1 LELIYIAAGGFVG
14 FIIGLTGVGGGSL
27 MTPILVLGFGITP
40 SIAVGT
46 DLLYAA
52 ITKAN
57 GVFFHHRNKTI
68 DWKIAGLLA
77 SGSIPSSIITIL
89 FLEQIRDQGIN
100 YDNFMMS
107 TLSVMLILTAII
119 IMIKNK
125 LLAWVHRGN
134 SKNTFVTVVQRF
146 RPHITVFCGIALGFL
161 VTISSVGA
169 GAIGSA
175 ILFMLYPSKKPI
187 SIVGTDLA
195 HAVPLTAIAGSGHM
209 HFGTVDFNLLAGL
222 LAGGIPG
229 IYLGSFI
236 GKRLPDNLLRPIIA
250 LLLLMMGLKLALYNY

>member
-1 LELIYIAAGGFVG
+1 MELIYIAAGGFVG

-68 DWKIAGLLA
+68 DWKIVALLA
-77 SGSIPSSIITIL
+77 SGSIPSSIVTIL
-89 FLEQIRDQGIN
+89 CLEQIRDQGIN
-100 YDNFMMS
+100 YDNIMMT
-107 TLSVMLILTAII
+107 TLSVMLVLTALI
-119 IMIKNK
+119 IMIKNR
-125 LLAWVHRGN
+125 LLAWAHSGN
-134 SKNTFVTVVQRF
+134 TKNRVIKTIHRF
-146 RPHITVFCGIALGFL
+146 RPHITVFSGFALGFL

-175 ILFMLYPSKKPI
+175 ILFLLYPWKKPI

-195 HAVPLTAIAGSGHM
+195 HAIPLTAIAGSGHM
-209 HFGTVDFNLLAGL
+209 HFGTVDFYLLSGL
-222 LAGGIPG
+222 LAGGIPA
-229 IYLGSFI
+229 IYIGSYI
-236 GKRLPDNLLRPIIA
+236 GKKLPDHLLRPIIA
-250 LLLLMMGLKLALYNY
+250 LLLLLMGLKLAFYE